1 MDRLEINGIRCY
13 GYTGFFL
20 EEQTLG
26 QWFEVDLA
34 FWLDLSPAAQSDR
47 LQDTLDYGR
56 AIETVKTIVQQSKF
70 ALIEKLVE
78 TIAAKILETEPVDKV
93 QVRLIKVSPP
103 IPDFSGSIK
112 LEITRSR

>member
-1 MDRLEINGIRCY
+1 MDKLEITGIRCY
-13 GYTGFFL
+13 GYTGFFS

-34 FWLDLSPAAQSDR
+34 FWLDLSLAAQNDR
-47 LQDTLDYGR
+47 LEDTLDYR
-56 AIETVKTIVQQSKF
+56 RVIETVKTIVEQSKF

-78 TIAAKILETEPVDKV
+78 TIATKILETESVDKV
-93 QVRLIKVSPP
+93 QVRLVKVSPP